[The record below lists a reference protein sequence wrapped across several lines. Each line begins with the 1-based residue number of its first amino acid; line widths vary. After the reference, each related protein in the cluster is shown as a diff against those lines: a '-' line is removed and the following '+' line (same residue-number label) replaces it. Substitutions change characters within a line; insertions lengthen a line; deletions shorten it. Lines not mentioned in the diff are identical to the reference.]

1 MGQTWKAL
9 YHPPICE
16 DSGTPLAHMECFK
29 DARRDQI
36 IFYATE
42 QDITERSDARTRS
55 SVELKLAEGRKKTEN
70 QAAAA
75 EEIKQMNK
83 EARKGT
89 YIK

>member
-1 MGQTWKAL
+1 MGQTWMAAL
-9 YHPPICE
+9 SSTDLRGFRHAAR
-16 DSGTPLAHMECFK
+16 TNRMFK

-55 SVELKLAEGRKKTEN
+55 SVELNLAEGRKKTEN

-83 EARKGT
+83 EASKGT